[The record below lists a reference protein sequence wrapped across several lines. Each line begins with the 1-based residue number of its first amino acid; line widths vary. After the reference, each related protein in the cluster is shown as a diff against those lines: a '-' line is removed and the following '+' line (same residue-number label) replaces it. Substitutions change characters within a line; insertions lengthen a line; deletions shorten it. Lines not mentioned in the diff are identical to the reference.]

1 MYQLVQLTFLYKN
14 QCAVA
19 MLSTVASAGPW
30 AANSG
35 GIQRAKHQAP
45 SEQHSTCRRAGMQA
59 ASRPAL
65 KPKHLTVTQEDAV
78 VKGFSQACTSDL
90 RLHSRVLRCAGQV
103 QSAMQVP
110 QSTAPY
116 TQQTTLVLTG
126 AAERQKLSNCPAG
139 KRHR

>member
-1 MYQLVQLTFLYKN
+1 MVEDF
-14 QCAVA
+14 
-19 MLSTVASAGPW
+19 GP
-30 AANSG
+30 
-35 GIQRAKHQAP
+35 
-45 SEQHSTCRRAGMQA
+45 
-59 ASRPAL
+59 
-65 KPKHLTVTQEDAV
+65 
-78 VKGFSQACTSDL
+78 ACTSDL

-126 AAERQKLSNCPAG
+126 TAEGQNHSNRPAG